1 MNTTPLPQI
10 DNPNVDESLNAGDP
24 TVPRGRSSYQKKSDE
39 RRQRIINAHQN
50 GSTVKNVSEYENLPR
65 STIHNIVKKYSET
78 GRISK
83 ENRGGRT
90 HFKVNEE
97 IKTFIRELV
106 DENCWLSLKQICQNV
121 ATRFDITLS
130 ETTIHNCL
138 EQMHYSLKAIH
149 IIPTRRNDPNTICIR
164 NQFAHSFLRL
174 EENYPDEQIYFVY
187 EVGFNVSM
195 RIKRGRSSI
204 RTTPILRVPNIRSRN
219 VSDCFAMNRYCL
231 VYKEINNRPYNTETF
246 LGYIENFFNM

>member
-10 DNPNVDESLNAGDP
+10 DNPNVDESLNTGDP
-24 TVPRGRSSYQKKSDE
+24 TVPRGRSSYQKISDE

-65 STIHNIVKKYSET
+65 STIQNIVKKYSET

-106 DENCWLSLKQICQNV
+106 DENCGLSLKQICQNV

-138 EQMHYSLKAIH
+138 GQMHYSLKAIH

-164 NQFAHSFLRL
+164 NHFAHSFLRL
-174 EENYPDEQIYFVY
+174 EENYPDEQIYFVD

-204 RTTPILRVPNIRSRN
+204 GTTPILRVPNIRSRN
-219 VSDCFAMNRYCL
+219 VSVCCAMNRYG
-231 VYKEINNRPYNTETF
+231 VVFKEINNRPYNT
-246 LGYIENFFNM
+246 